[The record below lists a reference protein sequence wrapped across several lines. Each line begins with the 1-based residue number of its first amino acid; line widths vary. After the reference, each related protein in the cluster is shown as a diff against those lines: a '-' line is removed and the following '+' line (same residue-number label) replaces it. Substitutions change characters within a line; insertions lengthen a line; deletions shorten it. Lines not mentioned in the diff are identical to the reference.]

1 MYNSFIFFEKEKI
14 NILIRSFSRVI
25 PKYSRNIHR
34 ISPVQKSENI
44 QMYDSLLVTKI
55 TYSNS
60 TTTVL

>member
-44 QMYDSLLVTKI
+44 QMYDSLLVSIK
-55 TYSNS
+55 
-60 TTTVL
+60 